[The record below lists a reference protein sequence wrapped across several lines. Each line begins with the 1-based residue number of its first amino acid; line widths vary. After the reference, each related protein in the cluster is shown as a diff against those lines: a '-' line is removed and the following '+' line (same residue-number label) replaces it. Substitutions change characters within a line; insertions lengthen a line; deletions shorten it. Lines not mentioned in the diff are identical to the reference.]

1 MSEKSIWTYLVD
13 AIGNEY
19 GAAALMGNLYAESGL
34 IANNL
39 QNNYQSKLGY
49 TDATYTAAVDSGA
62 YTNFE
67 RDAAGYGLAQ
77 WTYWT
82 RKRNLL
88 AFAKRQGKSIGDE
101 QMQLEYLMDEL
112 GRLFAGVTFT
122 LRTAESVKEASD
134 VVLTQFER
142 PANMSEENK
151 ARRAAIG
158 QGFYD
163 KYATKETAELKVY
176 KTIAEIPV
184 WAKPTIQKLINMEA
198 LKGTDDNGTLNI
210 DETYVRVMVTLD
222 RLGKL

>member
-1 MSEKSIWTYLVD
+1 MSEKSIWTYLAN

-49 TDATYTAAVDSGA
+49 TDATYTAAVDRGT
-62 YTNFE
+62 YTNFA

-82 RKRNLL
+82 RKRDLL

-101 QMQLEYLMDEL
+101 QMQLEFLMDEL
-112 GRLFAGVTFT
+112 GRLFNGVLFA

-142 PANMSEENK
+142 PANMSEANK
-151 ARRAAIG
+151 KRRAEIG
-158 QGFYD
+158 QKFYD
-163 KYATKETAELKVY
+163 KYATKEVDGVKVY
-176 KTIAEIPV
+176 KTINEVPA
-184 WAKPTIQKLINMEA
+184 WAKPTITKLMKLEA
-198 LKGTDDNGTLNI
+198 LKGTDNAGTINV
-210 DETYVRVMVTLD
+210 DETYIRVMVTLD